1 MENNKIWEELYSHAK
16 SLQNPR
22 TISPFIEAGGVI
34 EDLQLEKTYGITSIL
49 TFVINQKHFKIL
61 YGND

>member
-1 MENNKIWEELYSHAK
+1 MK
-16 SLQNPR
+16 NPR

-34 EDLQLEKTYGITSIL
+34 EDLQLVKTYGITSIL

-61 YGND
+61 YRNY